1 MPRRFHVLAVALAA
15 TACTTTPQVR
25 TDFDPAAN
33 FSGYRTYS
41 WIYTAPPQGMNPL
54 MYDRV
59 RASIDRSLAARSF
72 VPSPNGQFAIAFTL
86 GARDRVEVND
96 LGAYGPYYPVYGR
109 GYRYGWAPTYNTVTI
124 NNVTDGSLAIDIY
137 DAASRRP
144 VWHGVATQEI
154 VPGRV
159 SQQTIDTAV
168 DAVLARFP
176 PPASGSD

>member
-1 MPRRFHVLAVALAA
+1 MPRRLPALAMALAVAACA
-15 TACTTTPQVR
+15 TIPDVR

-33 FSGYRTYS
+33 FSGYRSYS

-96 LGAYGPYYPVYGR
+96 LGVYGPYYPVYGR
-109 GYRYGWAPTYNTVTI
+109 GYRFGWAPAYNAVSI
-124 NNVTDGSLAIDIY
+124 DNVTDGTLAIDIY
-137 DAASRRP
+137 DAATKKP

-154 VPGRV
+154 VPGQV
-159 SQQTIDTAV
+159 SQETIDTAV

-176 PPASGSD
+176 PTASGGD